1 MISNNIYQDVLHP
14 RRATLNYISPAICE
28 AIFSGSS
35 FATLVLES
43 NSHAL
48 TPVTGFRYNFNASN
62 GTWSIYWDNYPNG
75 ICYNVYAADNPT
87 DPNTTFTLVA
97 ECLPDPFWNPP
108 TPGGGG
114 GGGKPP
120 PGTPGSVIVITV
132 ITTGGESPFPPTPP
146 GPLPPP
152 PGGGNTFYNVEY
164 TASCPAGT
172 TGSPVT
178 IPAGAYSSVVS
189 QADADALAVAAAEA
203 AISCVPDCITVPWT
217 DINWTTATFFD
228 APPLSHASGTIAGD
242 TITFDLDG
250 TASTSSGGF
259 NAVGELS
266 YTGPEAQC
274 KVIVTGG
281 PFNGPEITSMAL
293 RIESDI
299 DGILLNFT
307 NTDIL
312 TGPQEFNFTVPAS
325 VGANLTI
332 TTPGANF
339 TQNAPGATV
348 GSIRITSQFCECVED
363 TGIAMANVWVENS
376 QPPTLTLLNWS
387 SLKSQ
392 FVVCDTVNDG
402 SAFDEFDGEL
412 TVRYAPDF
420 STNYWLPAG
429 SIADTGVTPQFNLNG
444 MATSDDFGISLN
456 FVPLAAWF
464 LEFYGKSGGSSVLL
478 WSGKKEVGPS
488 PAGTYMKDVTNPGCE
503 AGPECIHVQ
512 ENLCVEDSGSPVPAE
527 WGSNPAQ
534 IRIQGYEQ
542 LKNQFGLC
550 ATCGA
555 PTTEPEWDGT
565 FTVQSAPD
573 VFTLKYG
580 PTGTDFG
587 LNESPP
593 LKIGNARLNNT
604 AQSPLVTTYISL
616 NFQSGSSWELEID
629 CRNAADNANIVLWQG
644 TKAVGDG
651 PTGTYMRRAT
661 TQSSIGPACVV
672 VESY

>member
-48 TPVTGFRYNFNASN
+48 TPVTGFRYNYNASN

-75 ICYNVYAADNPT
+75 ICYNVYAADNPA

-97 ECLPDPFWNPP
+97 ECLPDPVWNPP

-114 GGGKPP
+114 GGGNPP

-132 ITTGGESPFPPTPP
+132 ITTGGESPFPNTPP
-146 GPLPPP
+146 PPLPPP
-152 PGGGNTFYNVEY
+152 PGGGGGTTFFNVEY
-164 TASCPAGT
+164 TATCPDGFSGA
-172 TGSPVT
+172 PVT
-178 IPAGAYSSVVS
+178 IPAHTYSSILS
-189 QADADALAVAAAEA
+189 QADANQQAVAAAEFA
-203 AISCVPDCITVPWT
+203 LSCTPNDPGECAIFDGLVWGVPT
-217 DINWTTATFFD
+217 
-228 APPLSHASGTIAGD
+228 LGD
-242 TITFDLDG
+242 P
-250 TASTSSGGF
+250 TSSGTFSGNSFDVLVDYAAPQGF
-259 NAVGELS
+259 AASVLCTGTVN
-266 YTGPEAQC
+266 YTGVAVEASLDLVVSSQSGNTSYVVT
-274 KVIVTGG
+274 VIHSVTGQ
-281 PFNGPEITSMAL
+281 L
-293 RIESDI
+293 VESVSPGVGTHHVLFSIPD
-299 DGILLNFT
+299 
-307 NTDIL
+307 
-312 TGPQEFNFTVPAS
+312 S
-325 VGANLTI
+325 VGATI
-332 TTPGANF
+332 TVTVSAVAGTGDGD
-339 TQNAPGATV
+339 TQLGISDFSGGFSCGPV
-348 GSIRITSQFCECVED
+348 CVAD
-363 TGIAMANVWVENS
+363 TDIAMSNIWVENT
-376 QPPTLTLLNWS
+376 QPPSVTLVNWS
-387 SLKSQ
+387 ILKSQ
-392 FVVCDTVNDG
+392 FVVCPSVDAG
-402 SAFDEFDGEL
+402 GGFDEFDGEL

-420 STNYWLPAG
+420 STDYWLPAESDG
-429 SIADTGVTPQFNLNG
+429 ATGVTPQLNING
-444 MATSDDFGISLN
+444 MATSDDFGIVLN
-456 FVPLAAWF
+456 FVPLSGWY
-464 LEFYGKSGGSSVLL
+464 LEFYGKSGGGSVLL
-478 WSGKKEVGPS
+478 WSGVKTVGGT
-488 PAGTYMKDVTNPGCE
+488 PAGTYMKDITNPGCE

-512 ENLCVEDSGSPVPAE
+512 ENLCVEDAGTPVPAE

-565 FTVQSAPD
+565 FTVQNAPD
-573 VFTLKYG
+573 AFTLRYG

-651 PTGTYMRRAT
+651 PAGTYMRRAT